1 MKGKE
6 SKEKAKDSDMYAMP
20 RIVSKTDWDVRMG
33 FSWKD
38 TKKCTSLG
46 RLICQSKSARKWKKE
61 KVVDGIMLKVNVI
74 VSHLRT

>member
-33 FSWKD
+33 FS
-38 TKKCTSLG
+38 
-46 RLICQSKSARKWKKE
+46 
-61 KVVDGIMLKVNVI
+61 
-74 VSHLRT
+74 